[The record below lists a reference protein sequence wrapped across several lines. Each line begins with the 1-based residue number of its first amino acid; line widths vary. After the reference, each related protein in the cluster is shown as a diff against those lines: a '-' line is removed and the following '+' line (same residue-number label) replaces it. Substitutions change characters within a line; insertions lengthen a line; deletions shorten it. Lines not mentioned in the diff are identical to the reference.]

1 MGFSIWHLLVILV
14 IALVIFG
21 TKKLRDVGGDLGAA
35 IKNFK
40 SGMRDD
46 EQAEAADSAESKD
59 QKKTATIEKKPDD
72 RVIEGKVSPRSTT
85 KKKKA

>member
-1 MGFSIWHLLVILV
+1 MGFSIWHLIVILI

-46 EQAEAADSAESKD
+46 EQAEPEG
-59 QKKTATIEKKPDD
+59 QNKTAAVEKKPDD
-72 RVIEGKVSPRSTT
+72 RVIEGKVTARD
-85 KKKKA
+85 KKKKG

>member
-46 EQAEAADSAESKD
+46 EQESEEKKNAAA
-59 QKKTATIEKKPDD
+59 IEKKPGEH
-72 RVIEGKVSPRSTT
+72 VIDGKVARE